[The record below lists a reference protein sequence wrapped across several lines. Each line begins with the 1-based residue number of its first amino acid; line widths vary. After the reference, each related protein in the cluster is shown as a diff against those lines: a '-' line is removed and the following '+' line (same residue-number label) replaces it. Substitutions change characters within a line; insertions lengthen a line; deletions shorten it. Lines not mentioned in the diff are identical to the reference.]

1 MSKRVPLLTVHAEH
15 PEPHRIGQAVSRLV
29 QGQVIGYPTDTVYG
43 FAADISHRQAI
54 DRLYG
59 LRKLDPKKPLSLVCS
74 DLSEVSRYAVVSD
87 ECFRFMKRMLP
98 GPFTFVLRATREAPR
113 LGQSKR
119 RAVGIRIPA
128 HPVARALVAG
138 LGRPLVSTGIPLE
151 DSPVSDPIE
160 LAERYVGRDVAMFLD
175 GGISPGDLSTVIDWT
190 EEEPVILR
198 QGAGVIDAF

>member
-1 MSKRVPLLTVHAEH
+1 M
-15 PEPHRIGQAVSRLV
+15 
-29 QGQVIGYPTDTVYG
+29 IGYPTDTVYG

-87 ECFRFMKRMLP
+87 ECFRFMKRVLP